1 MKAYFPRVSR
11 VLIRLLLLAMLP
23 VGSFSAQVAE
33 EFVPPRVDQR
43 VHVQFPVR
51 ALNHGITNGEAW
63 LFVEVDRE
71 GKLGDVLAF
80 AHSGADFTHA
90 AVEAV
95 KQWRFAPARFA
106 GEPVASINRMN
117 VHFEVNGVTTHTKM
131 PDQSDERA
139 IPGARFTYRP
149 FALPELDRIPK
160 AIAQPSPVYPQDWIR
175 QGKAGVVMVDYF
187 IDENGHTRFP
197 RVVGLPDELLGASA
211 VAAVKQWQFEPPS
224 RQGQRVLAQ
233 VRQEIHF
240 QSLPASAERK

>member
-1 MKAYFPRVSR
+1 MKAHFPRVSR
-11 VLIRLLLLAMLP
+11 VLIRLLLLAILP
-23 VGSFSAQVAE
+23 ARAFSAPTAE
-33 EFVPPRVDQR
+33 DFVPPKVDQR

-51 ALNHGITNGEAW
+51 ALNQGITNGEAW

-80 AHSGADFTHA
+80 VHSGADFAHA
-90 AVEAV
+90 AMDAI
-95 KQWRFAPARFA
+95 KQWRFTPARFA
-106 GEPVASINRMN
+106 GESVASINRMN

-139 IPGARFTYRP
+139 FPGERFTYRP
-149 FALPELDRIPK
+149 FALPELDRTPK
-160 AIAQPSPVYPQDWIR
+160 AISQPSPVYPQDWIR

-187 IDENGHTRFP
+187 IDEAGRTRFP
-197 RVVGLPDELLGASA
+197 RVVGAPDELLGASA
-211 VAAVKQWQFEPPS
+211 VAAVKRWQFEPPS

-240 QSLPASAERK
+240 QSAAATATRK